1 MANNITVRLLD
12 DNIIDVSLAIT
23 ENPSMGALVKG
34 LEELYL
40 IHNRV
45 IYIDQGIRFSNQQM
59 VLAAVWLEVIIP
71 VLVSNELN
79 NTLTDTMLELIDH
92 LNTLAPTLVEVID
105 DDTNARL
112 DTDVVS
118 LRFKVGRVY
127 GALPSTILTEED
139 MKSLIRKRSK
149 LMNVLWLYSNFYTII
164 HQADYELRSI
174 EGFHSAR
181 IH

>member
-1 MANNITVRLLD
+1 MTNEKVKITITD
-12 DNIIDVSLAIT
+12 DNRRVFDINKIPVSIDAIIEHLAYV
-23 ENPSMGALVKG
+23 GRWVG
-34 LEELYL
+34 
-40 IHNRV
+40 
-45 IYIDQGIRFSNQQM
+45 
-59 VLAAVWLEVIIP
+59 AVWLEVIIP

-127 GALPSTILTEED
+127 GALPTTILTEED